1 MTPTARLSAAIE
13 ILGEIAGGRVAD
25 RTARHWAKSNR
36 YAGSK
41 DRAAIQARIFD
52 VLRNQGLYAHAMNAD
67 TPRALVMASLMIADS
82 ASSEDVAT
90 LFDGSRFA
98 PDPLSAEEEAA
109 LAEVGSRTADV
120 SEQVSLNIP
129 GWLLPELQ
137 NAFGASLADEMTAL
151 NGRAPLD
158 IRANTLK
165 GDRDSAKALL
175 AEEGIET
182 ELMPLSPWG
191 LRATGVARVTHTS
204 LYKKGLVE
212 IQDEG
217 SQLACLV
224 AQVKPGEQIVDLCAG
239 AGGKALALAACLKGE
254 GRIFACDTDP
264 RRLGRLRP
272 RMERAGA
279 ETVETCKLEPFDPD
293 AADPSL
299 GDLEGKMDCVFV
311 DAPCTGSGAWRR
323 QPEARW
329 QLTPEKLASY
339 QAAQAEV
346 LRRGARLL
354 RPGGRLVYVTCSV
367 LPSEND
373 AQVDAFLEQF
383 PQFAECVWRENWP
396 ENVPQP
402 KTIAGSRF
410 HLTPAT
416 SGTDG
421 FFVVILERRQ

>member
-13 ILGEIAGGRVAD
+13 ILDEIAGGRVAD

-52 VLRNQGLYAHAMNAD
+52 VLRNQALYAHAMNAD
-67 TPRALVMASLMIADS
+67 TPRALVMASLVIADS
-82 ASSEDVAT
+82 ASSEDVAA

-98 PDPLSAEEEAA
+98 PEPLTAAEETA
-109 LAEVGSRTADV
+109 LAEVDARTAEV
-120 SEQVSLNIP
+120 SEQVRLNIP
-129 GWLLPELQ
+129 GWLYPELQ
-137 NAFGASLADEMTAL
+137 NVFGASLAEEMTAL

-158 IRANTLK
+158 IRVNTLK
-165 GDRDSAKALL
+165 GDRARTQSLL

-182 ELMPLSPWG
+182 ELMSLSPWG
-191 LRATGVARVTHTS
+191 LRATGTARVTHTG
-204 LYKKGLVE
+204 LYKRGLVE

-217 SQLACLV
+217 AQLACLV
-224 AQVKPGEQIVDLCAG
+224 AAVKPGEHIVDLCAG
-239 AGGKALALAACLKGE
+239 AGGKALALAACLKGK

-279 ETVETCKLEPFDPD
+279 GTVETRKLEAFDTD
-293 AADPSL
+293 AADPNL
-299 GDLEGKMDCVFV
+299 DDLEGRMDCVFV

-329 QLTPEKLASY
+329 QLTPEKLATY
-339 QAAQAEV
+339 QASQAEV
-346 LRRGARLL
+346 LARAARLL
-354 RPGGRLVYVTCSV
+354 RVGGRLVYVTCSV

-373 AQVDAFLEQF
+373 AQVDAFLNQF
-383 PQFAECVWRENWP
+383 PQFGERDWHKNWP
-396 ENVPQP
+396 DDVPQP
-402 KTIAGSRF
+402 IVPEGPRF
-410 HLTPAT
+410 RLTPAT
-416 SGTDG
+416 SDTDG
-421 FFVVILERRQ
+421 FFVSVLERQE